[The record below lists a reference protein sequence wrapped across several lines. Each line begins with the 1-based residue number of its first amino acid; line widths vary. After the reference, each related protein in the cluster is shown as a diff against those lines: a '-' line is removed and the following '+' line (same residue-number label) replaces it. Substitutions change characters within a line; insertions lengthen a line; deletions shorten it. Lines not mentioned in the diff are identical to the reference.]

1 MAFAN
6 LWLAPAGHELSV
18 DLMRQTRD
26 APAGVMDFLL
36 IETMLWGKAQG
47 YRSFNLGMA
56 PLSGMARHRLA
67 SRWQRLLDFI
77 ARRGRRFYNFEGL
90 RRYKAKF
97 GPYWRPRYL
106 AAPGG
111 LALPRVLLDVTRL
124 IGSAMRSP
132 ATRPA
137 GADANH
143 LEAA

>member
-1 MAFAN
+1 
-6 LWLAPAGHELSV
+6 
-18 DLMRQTRD
+18 MRQTRD
-26 APAGVMDFLL
+26 ARLPVMDFLL

-111 LALPRVLLDVTRL
+111 SRCREFCSMSRARSAVQCAACYAPRRARREPP
-124 IGSAMRSP
+124 GSRVSS
-132 ATRPA
+132 
-137 GADANH
+137 
-143 LEAA
+143 